1 MAARRRCHTGRMRW
15 MAKVPFT
22 DRSRLFHCK
31 LLTPFLLTIYC
42 RHEKEQPQLPSARS
56 LRMARNDQ
64 AQLSFADLE
73 FQQQGVQL
81 DPELQAIADFLDQ
94 HEELIAHIRADLLRG
109 LRRPDSG
116 REGLTPTQVLRG
128 LVLMRIK
135 NWNLRELRD
144 RIADGYVLRQF
155 VDFRGHEPV
164 PKHDAFS
171 RSFNRLTPTTMRQV
185 NDFVVQAAVDL
196 GLEDGN
202 LLRVDSTVVQTNVH
216 HPTDSTLLWDVVR
229 VLTRFVHRLFEA
241 LGRPVRRFCN
251 RTRAVRRRMQEIQ
264 RMSPQQR
271 QAQQTRK
278 YRQLVAL
285 AEEVVSGAR
294 SVLARTE
301 KARVAD
307 PLQEARIRDLRQEIE
322 HFCQLADRVLDQ
334 TRRRVF
340 GGETVPAAEKLYSIF
355 EDHTDL
361 IKRGKVATP
370 VEFGHKVLLAE
381 SAQGLITYYEVLNGN
396 PPDEQQL
403 QPVLDNHRETFGHV
417 PQSLGA
423 DRGFFSEQ
431 NLKMC
436 KKKGV
441 KMPSIPQRGGQKT
454 PERLAYEKSPAFKK
468 MQRFRAGI
476 EGRISVLFRGRGM
489 KRCCNRGRL
498 RFEVFVGGA
507 VLANNLLRIA
517 DLLRKSLSRKKKAA

>member
-1 MAARRRCHTGRMRW
+1 
-15 MAKVPFT
+15 
-22 DRSRLFHCK
+22 
-31 LLTPFLLTIYC
+31 
-42 RHEKEQPQLPSARS
+42 
-56 LRMARNDQ
+56 MARNDQ
-64 AQLSFADLE
+64 TQLSFTDLE

-94 HEELIAHIRADLLRG
+94 HQELIAHIRADLLRG
-109 LRRPDSG
+109 LKRPDAG
-116 REGLTPTQVLRG
+116 RDGLTPSQVLRC

-135 NWNLRELRD
+135 NWDLRELRE
-144 RIADGYVLRQF
+144 RIADGYVLRRF
-155 VDFRGHEPV
+155 TDFRGDEPV
-164 PKHDAFS
+164 PKHDAFP
-171 RSFNRLTPTTMRQV
+171 RSFNRLTPQTMRSV
-185 NDFVVQAAVDL
+185 NDCVVQAAVNL

-202 LLRVDSTVVQTNVH
+202 LLRVDSTVVQTNIH

-229 VLTRFVHRLFEA
+229 VLTRLVHRLFEV
-241 LGRPVRRFCN
+241 LGRAVRRFSN
-251 RTRAVRRRMQEIQ
+251 RTRGARRRMQEIQ

-271 QAQQTRK
+271 HAQQTRK
-278 YRQLVAL
+278 YRQLVIL
-285 AEEVVSGAR
+285 AEEVVFAAR
-294 SVLARTE
+294 CVLARTE

-307 PLQEARIRDLRQEIE
+307 PLQQAHIRGLRQEIE
-322 HFCQLADRVLDQ
+322 HFCQLGDRVLDQ

-340 GGETVPAAEKLYSIF
+340 DGETVPAEEKVYSIF

-396 PPDEQQL
+396 PPDEQHL
-403 QPVLDNHRETFGHV
+403 QPVLENHRENFGHV

-431 NLKMC
+431 NLQTC

-454 PERLAYEKSPAFKK
+454 PERVAYEKSAAFKK
-468 MQRFRAGI
+468 IQRFRAGI

-489 KRCCNRGRL
+489 KRCFNHGRL
-498 RFEVFVGGA
+498 RFEVFIGGA

-517 DLLRKSLSRKKKAA
+517 DLIRKSSSRKKKAA

>member
-1 MAARRRCHTGRMRW
+1 
-15 MAKVPFT
+15 
-22 DRSRLFHCK
+22 
-31 LLTPFLLTIYC
+31 
-42 RHEKEQPQLPSARS
+42 
-56 LRMARNDQ
+56 MARNDQ
-64 AQLSFADLE
+64 AQLSFTDLE
-73 FQQQGVQL
+73 FQQQGIQL
-81 DPELQAIADFLDQ
+81 DPELQTIADFLDQ
-94 HEELIAHIRADLLRG
+94 HHEFITHIRADLLRG
-109 LRRPDSG
+109 LKQPDSG
-116 REGLTPTQVLRG
+116 RDGLTPSQVLRC

-144 RIADGYVLRQF
+144 RIADGYVLRRF
-155 VDFRGHEPV
+155 ADFRGHEPV

-171 RSFNRLTPTTMRQV
+171 RSFHRLTPQTMRKV
-185 NDFVVQAAVDL
+185 NDFVVHTAVDL
-196 GLEDGN
+196 GVEDGN
-202 LLRVDSTVVQTNVH
+202 QLRVDSTVVQTNVH
-216 HPTDSTLLWDVVR
+216 YPTDSTLLWDVVR
-229 VLTRFVHRLFEA
+229 VLTRLVHRLFET
-241 LGRPVRRFCN
+241 LGRPVSKFSN
-251 RTRAVRRRMQEIQ
+251 RSRAVRRRMQEIL

-271 QAQQTRK
+271 HAQQTRK
-278 YRQLVAL
+278 YRQLVGL
-285 AEEVVSGAR
+285 AEEAVAAAR

-301 KARVAD
+301 NARVAD
-307 PLQEARIRDLRQEIE
+307 PLQQARIRGMRQAIE
-322 HFCQLADRVLDQ
+322 HFCQLGDRVLDQ

-340 GGETVPAAEKLYSIF
+340 DGETVPAEEKVYSIF

-361 IKRGKVATP
+361 IKRGKAVTP

-396 PPDEQQL
+396 PPDEQHL
-403 QPVLDNHRETFGHV
+403 RPVLENHRENFGHV

-423 DRGFFSEQ
+423 DRGFYSEQ
-431 NLKMC
+431 NLKTC

-454 PERLAYEKSPAFKK
+454 PERLAYEKSAAFKK

-489 KRCCNRGRL
+489 KRCFNRGRI

-517 DLLRKSLSRKKKAA
+517 DLIRKSLSCKKKAA

>member
-1 MAARRRCHTGRMRW
+1 
-15 MAKVPFT
+15 
-22 DRSRLFHCK
+22 
-31 LLTPFLLTIYC
+31 
-42 RHEKEQPQLPSARS
+42 
-56 LRMARNDQ
+56 MARNDQ

-73 FQQQGVQL
+73 FLRQGIHL
-81 DPELQAIADFLDQ
+81 DPELQTIADFLDQ
-94 HEELIAHIRADLLRG
+94 YHELIAHIRADLLRG
-109 LRRPDSG
+109 LKRPDSG
-116 REGLTPTQVLRG
+116 REGLTPSQVLRC

-135 NWNLRELRD
+135 NWDLRELRE
-144 RIADGYVLRQF
+144 RIADGYVLRRF
-155 VDFRGHEPV
+155 ADFRGHESV

-171 RSFNRLTPTTMRQV
+171 RSFNRLTPQTMRKV
-185 NDFVVQAAVDL
+185 NDCVVQAAVDL

-202 LLRVDSTVVQTNVH
+202 QLRVDSTVVQTNIH
-216 HPTDSTLLWDVVR
+216 YPTDSTLLWDVVR
-229 VLTRFVHRLFEA
+229 VLTRLVHRLFEV
-241 LGRPVRRFCN
+241 LGRTVSRFSN
-251 RTRAVRRRMQEIQ
+251 RTRAVRRRMQEIL

-271 QAQQTRK
+271 HAQQTRK

-285 AEEVVSGAR
+285 AEEVVTAAR
-294 SVLARTE
+294 FVLARTE
-301 KARVAD
+301 KQRTAD
-307 PLQEARIRDLRQEIE
+307 PLQQARIRGLRQEIE
-322 HFCQLADRVLDQ
+322 HFCQLGDRALDQ

-340 GGETVPAAEKLYSIF
+340 DGESVPAGEKIYSIF

-361 IKRGKVATP
+361 IKRGKVETP

-396 PPDEQQL
+396 PSDEQHL
-403 QPVLDNHRETFGHV
+403 QPVLENHRENFGHA

-431 NLKMC
+431 NLKTC
-436 KKKGV
+436 KKTGV

-454 PERLAYEKSPAFKK
+454 PQRRAYEKSAAFKK

-489 KRCCNRGRL
+489 KRCFNRGRM

-517 DLLRKSLSRKKKAA
+517 DLVRKSLSRKKRA

>member
-1 MAARRRCHTGRMRW
+1 
-15 MAKVPFT
+15 
-22 DRSRLFHCK
+22 
-31 LLTPFLLTIYC
+31 
-42 RHEKEQPQLPSARS
+42 
-56 LRMARNDQ
+56 MARNDQ

-73 FQQQGVQL
+73 FLRQGIHL
-81 DPELQAIADFLDQ
+81 DSELQTIADFLDQ
-94 HEELIAHIRADLLRG
+94 YHELIAHIRADLLRG
-109 LRRPDSG
+109 LKRPDSG
-116 REGLTPTQVLRG
+116 REGLTPSQVLRC

-135 NWNLRELRD
+135 NWDLRELRE
-144 RIADGYVLRQF
+144 RIADGYVLRRF
-155 VDFRGHEPV
+155 ADFRGHESV

-171 RSFNRLTPTTMRQV
+171 RSFNRLTPQTMRKV

-202 LLRVDSTVVQTNVH
+202 QLRVDSTVVQTNIH
-216 HPTDSTLLWDVVR
+216 YPTDSTLLWDVVR
-229 VLTRFVHRLFEA
+229 VLTRLVHRLFEA
-241 LGRPVRRFCN
+241 LGRTMSRFSN
-251 RTRAVRRRMQEIQ
+251 RTRAVRRRMQEIL

-271 QAQQTRK
+271 HAQQTRK

-285 AEEVVSGAR
+285 AAEVVTAAR
-294 SVLARTE
+294 FVLARTE
-301 KARVAD
+301 KQRTAD
-307 PLQEARIRDLRQEIE
+307 PLQQARIRGLRQEIE
-322 HFCQLADRVLDQ
+322 HFCQLGDRALDQ

-340 GGETVPAAEKLYSIF
+340 DGETVPAGEKIYSIF

-361 IKRGKVATP
+361 IKRGKVETP

-381 SAQGLITYYEVLNGN
+381 STQGLITYYQVLNGN
-396 PPDEQQL
+396 PPDEQYL
-403 QPVLDNHRETFGHV
+403 QPVLENHRENFGHV

-431 NLKMC
+431 NLKTC
-436 KKKGV
+436 KKTGV
-441 KMPSIPQRGGQKT
+441 KMASIPQRGGQKT
-454 PERLAYEKSPAFKK
+454 PQRRAYEKSAAFKK

-489 KRCCNRGRL
+489 KRCCNRGRM

-517 DLLRKSLSRKKKAA
+517 DLIRKSLSRKKRA